1 MNETYFQ
8 NSRNELTEL
17 LKQKGIH
24 DKAVLDAI
32 SKVPRHKFV
41 ESGLAHRAY
50 EDVALPIGNKQTISQ
65 PYTVAFM
72 TQSLQV
78 SSGQKV
84 LEIGTGSG
92 YQAAV
97 LRQMGLT
104 VFSIERHQDL
114 LEKARATLEL
124 LGYGTAV
131 KCGDGTL
138 GWSQYGP
145 YDGIICTAGSPGL
158 PPSLIKQL
166 KIGARLVIPVGDDEG
181 QSLQIVIRDDEENYT
196 IKEIAGFKFVPLI
209 GRDGWKK

>member
-1 MNETYFQ
+1 M
-8 NSRNELTEL
+8 EL
-17 LKQKGIH
+17 LKRKGIS
-24 DKAVLDAI
+24 DGLVLDAI
-32 SKVPRHKFV
+32 SKVPRHRFV
-41 ESGLAHRAY
+41 ESSLAHRAY

-72 TQSLQV
+72 TQSLHV

-97 LRQMGLT
+97 LKQMGVI

-114 LEKARATLEL
+114 LEKARHTLEL
-124 LGYGTAV
+124 LGYGIAV

-145 YDGIICTAGSPGL
+145 YDGIICTAGSPGV
-158 PPSLIKQL
+158 PPSLLKQL
-166 KIGARLVIPVGDDEG
+166 KVGARLVIPVGDGEG
-181 QSLQIVIRDDEENYT
+181 QSLRIVRRDGEDDFTTE
-196 IKEIAGFKFVPLI
+196 EIAGFKFVPLI